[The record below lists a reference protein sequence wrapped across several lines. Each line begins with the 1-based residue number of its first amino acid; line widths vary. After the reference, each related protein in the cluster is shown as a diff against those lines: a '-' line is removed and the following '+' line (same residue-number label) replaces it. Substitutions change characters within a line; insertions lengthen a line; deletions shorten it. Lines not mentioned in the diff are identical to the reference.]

1 MYDEIILEQGGSVE
15 YYEYS
20 ENEPNIRTDQDSE
33 DVNFQTIED
42 NTITEQVDSEEDQIL
57 SVLNEINEKIGVLEN
72 VDRDLEPVQVVI
84 SPDNLL
90 SNNVS
95 DNGIISL
102 SENII
107 NKPLNEYTVSESL
120 LAFVVVAVFVA
131 GLAYVIKRSVFRW
144 N

>member
-1 MYDEIILEQGGSVE
+1 MNEIILEEGGSVE

-20 ENEPNIRTDQDSE
+20 ENEYDIRTDQSLDE
-33 DVNFQTIED
+33 ENCQTIED
-42 NTITEQVDSEEDQIL
+42 DIVQEKEDPENDPVL
-57 SVLNEINEKIGVLEN
+57 NVLNEINEKIGELEN
-72 VDRDLEPVQVVI
+72 VDRDSEPVQVVI
-84 SPDNLL
+84 SPDFLR
-90 SNNVS
+90 SNNVF
-95 DNGIISL
+95 DNQIVSV

>member
-1 MYDEIILEQGGSVE
+1 MYDEIVLEQGCSVE

-20 ENEPNIRTDQDSE
+20 ENESNIRTDQDSDE
-33 DVNFQTIED
+33 VNSQIIED
-42 NTITEQVDSEEDQIL
+42 NTITLQGDSEEDQIL
-57 SVLNEINEKIGVLEN
+57 NVLNEINEKIGVLEN
-72 VDRDLEPVQVVI
+72 VDRDPEPVQVVI
-84 SPDNLL
+84 SPDYLRG
-90 SNNVS
+90 NNVS
-95 DNGIISL
+95 DNSIISV

-107 NKPLNEYTVSESL
+107 DKPLNDYTVSESL